1 MGEFTSMNF
10 AFNRE
15 IIPTVLLKTINAFAK
30 VRDLIIIRLRLLLKT
45 IILMFVRLQQK
56 ILEQVFIS
64 REILKAL
71 TL

>member
-1 MGEFTSMNF
+1 MNF
-10 AFNRE
+10 AFNRGDNPDSVTE
-15 IIPTVLLKTINAFAK
+15 TINAFAK
-30 VRDLIIIRLRLLLKT
+30 VRDLIIIRLRLRLKT